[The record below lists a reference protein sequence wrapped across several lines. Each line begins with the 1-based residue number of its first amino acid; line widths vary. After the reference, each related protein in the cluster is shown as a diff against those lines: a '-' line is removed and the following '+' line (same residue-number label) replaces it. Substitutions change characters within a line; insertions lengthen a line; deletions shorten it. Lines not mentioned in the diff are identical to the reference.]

1 MSAINRKGFS
11 LFTAI
16 MVLLIMGSIGVAIL
30 SISSTA
36 VEQKTQAFMRAQAEL
51 YAESGMEYAVNELL
65 RRGLYCEGGALPSCT
80 GGVWRKP
87 DEINISVNNFDIYV
101 RIKYPDDND
110 PAKANENSLYMLID
124 SMVTGKIDQMP
135 IRVVKRTVQ
144 LP

>member
-16 MVLLIMGSIGVAIL
+16 MVLLIMASIGVAIL
-30 SISSTA
+30 SISTTA
-36 VEQKTQAFMRAQAEL
+36 LEQKTQAFMRAQAEL

-65 RRGLYCEGGALPSCT
+65 RRGAYHDGTA
-80 GGVWRKP
+80 WRKP
-87 DEINISVNNFDIYV
+87 SEINITVDNFDIHV
-101 RIKYPDDND
+101 RIRYPDDND